1 MTCSRL
7 SQPILDERTQ
17 VTAKTLS
24 ERDARILDRYAE
36 GNTLAEIG
44 EREGI
49 TRERARQIV
58 AKHGGAAAE
67 EARAARKQAREL
79 ARATQREQFLAQHG
93 NAASALSHQG
103 FTRPEVIARLALL
116 YPAIDLEL
124 AEESLRESPIVFD
137 QANQAATFSDAALQ
151 AGIWY
156 LLGSELRLKP
166 DHEWAAVNLSQELLA
181 ELAPLLSAAA
191 VTPDELATILGV
203 IGAAQKRA
211 LEDPA
216 LTITGGRY
224 NELRIEL
231 LDAMGLPSAKGAKP
245 WPPTRQTISKRFS
258 GWNDAL
264 TSMGLATASR
274 GRTKG
279 LIAFSEDDYAVA
291 IADFV
296 DDANESGIG
305 HTFDAYD
312 RWVLLRRDVGERRPT
327 GASIR
332 NFFGSWLSALRDG
345 TRIAAGLD
353 RDAVRDAQTTALDS
367 ESD

>member
-1 MTCSRL
+1 M
-7 SQPILDERTQ
+7 
-17 VTAKTLS
+17 TAKTIS
-24 ERDARILDRYAE
+24 ERDARILDCYAE
-36 GNTLAEIG
+36 GDTLAEIG

-67 EARAARKQAREL
+67 DARVARKQAKDL
-79 ARATQREQFLAQHG
+79 ARATQREEFLDQHG
-93 NAASALSHQG
+93 TAASALSHQG

-116 YPAIDLEL
+116 YPAINLEL
-124 AEESLRESPIVFD
+124 AEESLRESTIVFD

-181 ELAPLLSAAA
+181 ELEPLLSEAS

-231 LDAMGLPSAKGAKP
+231 LDAMGLQSAKGAKP

-279 LIAFSEDDYAVA
+279 LIAFTEDDYAVA
-291 IADFV
+291 VADFV
-296 DDANESGIG
+296 DDANESGVG

-312 RWVLLRRDVGERRPT
+312 RWVLLRRDLGERRPA

-332 NFFGSWLSALRDG
+332 NFFGSWLGALRDG

-353 RDAVRDAQTTALDS
+353 RDAVREAQTNALDS
-367 ESD
+367 ETD